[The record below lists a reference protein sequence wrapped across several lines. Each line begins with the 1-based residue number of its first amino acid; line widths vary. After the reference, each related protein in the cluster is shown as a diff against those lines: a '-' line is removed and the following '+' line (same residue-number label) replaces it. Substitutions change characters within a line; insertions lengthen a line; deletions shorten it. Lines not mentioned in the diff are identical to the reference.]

1 MKTLWVSPLWKNFFK
16 CILSKNVEIGL
27 EASILPEKSN
37 EFLHT
42 NFNISHQ
49 TVSREF
55 CPSFDGNT
63 CWTKK
68 GQKLGDS
75 FFRSK
80 TEIVTTDFV
89 HDATTTHV
97 GRTSDECWLLQQ
109 STGRCFHHIRREMS
123 ATRTCRTV
131 PSSKSAYTH
140 VNVRNIQMG
149 VHKNRDLKGGN
160 AKRDRYF
167 FNSTL
172 PWCKGCGFDDLLRHI
187 LINCL
192 YQESSCESSWERLLR
207 CGLKVDWVVGKA
219 T

>member
-49 TVSREF
+49 MVSREF
-55 CPSFDGNT
+55 CPSFDGNM

-68 GQKLGDS
+68 DTSWGTH

-80 TEIVTTDFV
+80 SEIVTTDFV

-109 STGRCFHHIRREMS
+109 STGRCFHHIRRERWVPHGP
-123 ATRTCRTV
+123 AEPCRRRSRLIHTLTYVISKWVYTKTV
-131 PSSKSAYTH
+131 IRWQCK
-140 VNVRNIQMG
+140 
-149 VHKNRDLKGGN
+149 KG
-160 AKRDRYF
+160 
-167 FNSTL
+167 
-172 PWCKGCGFDDLLRHI
+172 
-187 LINCL
+187 
-192 YQESSCESSWERLLR
+192 
-207 CGLKVDWVVGKA
+207 
-219 T
+219 

>member
-49 TVSREF
+49 KVSREF

-68 GQKLGDS
+68 DKSWGTH

-97 GRTSDECWLLQQ
+97 GRPPMNAGFYS
-109 STGRCFHHIRREMS
+109 
-123 ATRTCRTV
+123 
-131 PSSKSAYTH
+131 
-140 VNVRNIQMG
+140 NVRDDAFTTSEGRWVPHGPAEPCRHRSRLI
-149 VHKNRDLKGGN
+149 H
-160 AKRDRYF
+160 
-167 FNSTL
+167 TL
-172 PWCKGCGFDDLLRHI
+172 TYVISK
-187 LINCL
+187 
-192 YQESSCESSWERLLR
+192 
-207 CGLKVDWVVGKA
+207 WVYTKTVI
-219 T
+219 